1 VPFTLETLRIIFPYS
16 LTMAAVGLLE
26 SMMTAQIVDDLTDTP
41 SNKRREMKGQ
51 GIANFLTGFLGGMGG
66 CAMIGRSVI
75 NVKSGGSTRLSTF
88 VSGAFLLFLIVVLGP
103 LVARIPMPALVAVVI
118 MVSIGTF
125 SWGSIRNLKS
135 HPWQSSVV
143 MLVTVLVVVS
153 THDLAQSVVAGVIL
167 SGLFFASKVKRLF
180 DVASELSADG
190 RTRTYRVSGQVFFA
204 SSERFAD
211 AFDFKEVLDN
221 VVIDLTAA
229 HFWDI
234 SAVGASTRR
243 SSSSA
248 AKAPMSRSS
257 ASIRRAR
264 RWSIA
269 SPSMTSPAPKQ
280 RSAPTERGLMN
291 RILACIDASTYATS
305 VVDLAAWAATRLGA
319 DVELHVVQRKD
330 AVASR
335 NDHSGAIGL
344 GVKSELLEELTRIEE
359 AAGRLAIE
367 EGRILLDAGGTR
379 LKEQGI
385 TVASMHLHGGI
396 VETIVEREAD
406 AALVIIGKR
415 GASGEFATDHIA
427 SKVERVVRASDKPV
441 LIASREAKAPDAV
454 VIAFDNS
461 PAACRAVR
469 HVATSLLFGGLPRTP
484 CLAGPDDGK
493 HRDQLGA
500 AAATL
505 PACSGNR
512 PA

>member
-1 VPFTLETLRIIFPYS
+1 
-16 LTMAAVGLLE
+16 M
-26 SMMTAQIVDDLTDTP
+26 
-41 SNKRREMKGQ
+41 
-51 GIANFLTGFLGGMGG
+51 
-66 CAMIGRSVI
+66 
-75 NVKSGGSTRLSTF
+75 
-88 VSGAFLLFLIVVLGP
+88 
-103 LVARIPMPALVAVVI
+103 
-118 MVSIGTF
+118 
-125 SWGSIRNLKS
+125 
-135 HPWQSSVV
+135 
-143 MLVTVLVVVS
+143 
-153 THDLAQSVVAGVIL
+153 
-167 SGLFFASKVKRLF
+167 
-180 DVASELSADG
+180 
-190 RTRTYRVSGQVFFA
+190 
-204 SSERFAD
+204 
-211 AFDFKEVLDN
+211 
-221 VVIDLTAA
+221 
-229 HFWDI
+229 
-234 SAVGASTRR
+234 
-243 SSSSA
+243 
-248 AKAPMSRSS
+248 
-257 ASIRRAR
+257 
-264 RWSIA
+264 
-269 SPSMTSPAPKQ
+269 
-280 RSAPTERGLMN
+280 
-291 RILACIDASTYATS
+291 ACIDASTYATS

-319 DVELHVVQRKD
+319 DVELLHVVQRKD

-415 GASGEFATDHIA
+415 GASGEFATDHIG

-469 HVATSLLFGGLPRTP
+469 HVATSPLFGGLPVH
-484 CLAGPDDGK
+484 LVMAGPDDGK

-505 PACSGNR
+505 PACSETVLRDGKVDAVIGDHMAAHPGAMLVMGAYGHSPLR
-512 PA
+512 TLIAAARRQR